1 MHHTHEKRIAREYDK
16 QFKKHL
22 GTPAFFPEDSL
33 FDDLPLEAINLYR
46 QWVVNLASQRVS
58 HLSFPAPTITVPGV
72 SAQSKMNPNL
82 TIGQSKQRQTSPGK
96 LDSDQSRL
104 ELSRYRSKSNAMG
117 AEISQSWASATS
129 RAVRSVDREIS
140 DAAHLPVRM
149 FNMGVGDTVMLFP
162 DSLYSYALLLDDS
175 SVLARLPDASADMEM
190 HVKIDTIQDE

>member
-58 HLSFPAPTITVPGV
+58 HFSFPAPTITVPGV

-82 TIGQSKQRQTSPGK
+82 TIGQSKQRQTCPASWTQIKAG
-96 LDSDQSRL
+96 SNYRTIA
-104 ELSRYRSKSNAMG
+104 LSKQEQCNGRR
-117 AEISQSWASATS
+117 
-129 RAVRSVDREIS
+129 D
-140 DAAHLPVRM
+140 LPIL
-149 FNMGVGDTVMLFP
+149 G
-162 DSLYSYALLLDDS
+162 
-175 SVLARLPDASADMEM
+175 
-190 HVKIDTIQDE
+190 